1 MQSLI
6 DGFSMTAVIQRDHI
20 SYIVGNNLAELIEES
35 CKYIT
40 RHRDWYK
47 EQIETDLL
55 KNGRSVVS
63 RFSNC
68 LTGGIVILYDKN
80 GIVNIDHLKQL
91 PSNEVYQLYPK
102 INNN

>member
-1 MQSLI
+1 MV
-6 DGFSMTAVIQRDHI
+6 FTMTTVIQRGYI
-20 SYIVGNNLAELIEES
+20 SYIVGNILAELIEES

-68 LTGGIVILYDKN
+68 LTGGIVILYDKH
-80 GIVNIDHLKQL
+80 GIVNLDHLKQL
-91 PSNEVYQLYPK
+91 PSDEIYQLYPK